1 MSDFKILPMKLIIRY
16 FLGIIVW
23 LQIANAQA
31 RVVQTIEWQGLKK
44 TKSSYVSRFL
54 AFQIGEKLDSLKII
68 QTQQQLMNLRIFR
81 EVSFEVKFP
90 HPDSAAV
97 VFVVS
102 EILTTLPIFDFGGI
116 KGNIFLQVGLENAN
130 WLGNG
135 SFFKVYYQHSNG
147 HSFFW
152 KHYSPFLGANTRW
165 GLRTNLIKLSTLE
178 SAKFRGVSP
187 QTTYYNYDNI
197 ALNAS
202 LVYQIKIGKTLE
214 FGGGYQKERFRKNL
228 IKTPPNDTNLSQL
241 LNEGI
246 LLKSVYS
253 VNRVNFKGMMQ
264 QGFSHDL
271 YAETVIGNSQ
281 FGFFY
286 KIFDEMKAF
295 LAPSPRVNW
304 GFRLRVGL
312 ASNSA
317 NPFAPFILDSFKNI
331 RGVGNHVDR
340 GTAEITLNVEYRYRL
355 WQNKW
360 GALQAALFV
369 DTGAWR
375 TAGGSFSDLTNPR
388 IMQTFTGGGARL
400 QIPQLNNIIF
410 RADYAF
416 DIRNSQ
422 TNGLV
427 IGLGQFF

>member
-1 MSDFKILPMKLIIRY
+1 MKLIVRY
-16 FLGIIVW
+16 FLLTIGW
-23 LQIANAQA
+23 LQLANAQD

-68 QTQQQLMNLRIFR
+68 QTQQQLTNLRIFR

-90 HPDSAAV
+90 HPDSAKVIFAV
-97 VFVVS
+97 P

-116 KGNIFLQVGLENAN
+116 KGNIFLQLGLENAN

-135 SFFKVYYQHSNG
+135 SFFKIYYQYSNG

-152 KHYSPFLGANTRW
+152 KHYSPFLGTNTRW
-165 GLRTNLIKLSTLE
+165 GLRSNLIKLSTLE
-178 SAKFRGVSP
+178 SAKFREVSS

-214 FGGGYQKERFRKNL
+214 FGGGYQKERFSKNL
-228 IKTPPNDTNLSQL
+228 MKTPPNDTNLYQL
-241 LNEGI
+241 LSEGI

-253 VNRVNFKGMMQ
+253 VNRINFKGIMQ
-264 QGFSHDL
+264 YGFGHDL
-271 YAETVIGNSQ
+271 YAESVIGNSQ

-295 LAPSPRVNW
+295 LNPSPRVNLA
-304 GFRLRVGL
+304 FRLRVGL
-312 ASNSA
+312 ASNSR

-340 GTAEITLNVEYRYRL
+340 GTAEITLNAEYRYWF

-360 GALQAALFV
+360 GTLQGALFV
-369 DTGAWR
+369 DAGAWR
-375 TAGGSFSDLTNPR
+375 TAGGNFSDLTNPK
-388 IMQTFTGGGARL
+388 IMQTFTGGGVRL
-400 QIPQLNNIIF
+400 QIPQLNNIVL

-416 DIRNSQ
+416 DIRNSRI
-422 TNGLV
+422 NGLV